1 MGSQLDILMYLQS
14 IRNELLTG
22 IFTFFTICTEVPVIT
37 VLTGVIYWCINK
49 KAGQRTI
56 FALCGSLNI
65 NAGVKNYVKMPRP
78 IGTDGLQSLRI
89 ETATGYSFPSGHTQT
104 STTFW
109 TSMMYLFRKS
119 WIYIIGILM
128 IIGAGISRLYLG
140 VHWPMDVIVA
150 WGFGIVLS
158 VIFIKLF
165 DYIDDSKNYYILVV
179 LMLIFGVCT
188 YFIGGEDLYKMFGLY
203 TGFALGYM
211 VEDTFINFSTGNE
224 TRRKNIFAKNP
235 SKKEGLGK
243 KILRFV
249 VGIISLLAV
258 YLLLNY
264 VQDTLIVNK
273 TEEIINIIK
282 YFKYTIV
289 VFWGVAGAPALFK
302 LFKLA

>member
-49 KAGQRTI
+49 KAGQRTL

-65 NAGVKNYVKMPRP
+65 NAGVKNFVKMPRP
-78 IGTDGLQSLRI
+78 IGTEGLESLRI

-104 STTFW
+104 ATTFW
-109 TSMMYLFRKS
+109 TSMMYLFRRS

-158 VIFIKLF
+158 IIFIKLF
-165 DYIDDSKNYYILVV
+165 DYIDDRKNYYILVI

-188 YFIGGEDLYKMFGLY
+188 YFVGGEDLYKMFGLY

-211 VEDTFINFSTGNE
+211 VEDTFINFSTESE
-224 TRRKNIFAKNP
+224 TRRKNIFAKKT
-235 SKKEGLGK
+235 SKNEGLGK

-264 VQDTLIVNK
+264 VQDTLIFNRA
-273 TEEIINIIK
+273 EEIINIIK
-282 YFKYTIV
+282 YLKYTIV

>member
-49 KAGQRTI
+49 KAGQRTL

-150 WGFGIVLS
+150 WGFGIILS
-158 VIFIKLF
+158 IVFIKLF

-179 LMLIFGVCT
+179 FMLIFGVCT

-211 VEDTFINFSTGNE
+211 VEDTFINFSTENE
-224 TRRKNIFAKNP
+224 TRRKNIFAKKT
-235 SKKEGLGK
+235 SKNENLGK

-273 TEEIINIIK
+273 SEEIINIIK
-282 YFKYTIV
+282 YLKYTIV

>member
-1 MGSQLDILMYLQS
+1 MYLQS

-109 TSMMYLFRKS
+109 TSMMYIFRKS

-158 VIFIKLF
+158 IIFIKLF

-211 VEDTFINFSTGNE
+211 VEDTFINFSTENE
-224 TRRKNIFAKNP
+224 TRRKNIFAKKT

-243 KILRFV
+243 KILRFI

-264 VQDTLIVNK
+264 VQDTSIVNK

>member
-1 MGSQLDILMYLQS
+1 MGFQLDILMYLQS

-49 KAGQRTI
+49 KAGQRTL

-65 NAGVKNYVKMPRP
+65 NAGVKNYVKMQRP

-158 VIFIKLF
+158 IIFIKLF

-179 LMLIFGVCT
+179 LILIFGVCT

-211 VEDTFINFSTGNE
+211 VEDTFINFSTENE

-258 YLLLNY
+258 YLFLNY

-282 YFKYTIV
+282 YLKYTIV

>member
-165 DYIDDSKNYYILVV
+165 DYIDDTKNYYILVV

>member
-179 LMLIFGVCT
+179 LMLVFGVCT

-211 VEDTFINFSTGNE
+211 VEDTFINFSTENE

>member
-158 VIFIKLF
+158 IIFIKLF

-179 LMLIFGVCT
+179 LMLVFGVCT

-211 VEDTFINFSTGNE
+211 VEDTFINFSTENE

>member
-1 MGSQLDILMYLQS
+1 MGFQLDILMYLQS

-49 KAGQRTI
+49 KAGQRTL

-158 VIFIKLF
+158 IIFIKLF

-179 LMLIFGVCT
+179 LILIFGVCT

-211 VEDTFINFSTGNE
+211 VEDTFINFSTENE

-258 YLLLNY
+258 YLFLNY

-282 YFKYTIV
+282 YLKYTIV

>member
-37 VLTGVIYWCINK
+37 VLTGGIYWCINK
-49 KAGQRTI
+49 KAGQRTL

-104 STTFW
+104 ATTFW

-150 WGFGIVLS
+150 WGFGIILS
-158 VIFIKLF
+158 IIFIKLF

-179 LMLIFGVCT
+179 FMLIFGVCT

-211 VEDTFINFSTGNE
+211 VEDTFINFSTENE
-224 TRRKNIFAKNP
+224 TRRKNIFAKKT
-235 SKKEGLGK
+235 SKNEGLGK

-273 TEEIINIIK
+273 SEEIINIIK
-282 YFKYTIV
+282 YLKYTIV